1 MKLMLHYIKK
11 HIGMFLIAVV
21 FLTIETFADLL
32 QPTFMS
38 YIVDRGVKGQEMG
51 LILRYG
57 LIMLGI
63 TAAGAVGAVVRN
75 IYASRT
81 SQLIGKEIRLSI
93 YEKVQTLSYENIDRL
108 QPASIITRITNDVT
122 QMQNFINGI
131 MRIMLKA
138 PVTCIGAIVLMI
150 LQMPRLLPLMLVILV
165 CAALLIYGNMKLGY
179 PRFDRMQKKL
189 DGLNSTSR
197 EFLSAIR
204 VVKAF
209 RAEEQEREKF
219 KVASGQLAEAG
230 ISSMRVM
237 AVFGPLINLTV
248 NAGIVVMLWLSGR
261 EMTGEIGRLMAC
273 VNYMTQVLFALGM
286 VSNILNSAVR
296 AVASS
301 ARVQEILDEVPAQRE
316 ADVPEPVVLSCTEEG
331 ARPFKGTESCDAREM
346 YNSGSSGIA
355 EVYTT
360 GSSCEVNQEKERE
373 LSQERPSAGNII
385 FRQVSFSYAG
395 TSRPAVQEA
404 SFFVSA
410 GETVG
415 IIGPTGSGKSTLVNL
430 VPRFYDATLGQVIVG
445 GQDVTRMPIAQL
457 RKGIAVVPQKALL
470 FTGTIQENLRW
481 GDKQA
486 ALEEIHRAAKAAC
499 AEEFV
504 AKLPEGYDTQLGQG
518 GVKLSGGQKQR
529 LSIARALL
537 KKPQILILDDC
548 TSALDATTEAKVLA
562 GIRRE
567 SAGMTVL
574 LVSQRIFTVMKADH
588 ILCMEDGR
596 ICGFGSHEELMADCE
611 PYKAIYRSQI
621 GEESQPQAAE
631 ESGVWEEKD
640 AKENGVFEMNTGVAE
655 KGIRNMNETRQDL
668 AAGVEA
674 QKAAAEYLALED
686 RTAGENPQI
695 KGGSIH
701 G

>member
-11 HIGMFLIAVV
+11 HRGTFLIAVV

-38 YIVDRGVKGQEMG
+38 YIVDRGVKGEKMS

-63 TAAGAVGAVVRN
+63 TAMGAVGAVVRN

-81 SQLIGKEIRLSI
+81 SQLIGKEMRLSI

-138 PVTCIGAIVLMI
+138 PVTCIGAVALII
-150 LQMPRLLPLMLVILV
+150 FQMPRLLPLMLIILV
-165 CAALLIYGNMKLGY
+165 CAGLLIYGNMKLGY

-189 DGLNSTSR
+189 DGLNQTSR

-219 KVASGQLAEAG
+219 GSAALQLADAG
-230 ISSMRVM
+230 IASMRVM
-237 AVFGPLINLTV
+237 AVFGPLINLAV
-248 NAGIVVMLWLSGR
+248 NAGIVIMLWLSGR
-261 EMTGEIGRLMAC
+261 EVTGEIGRLMAC

-296 AVASS
+296 AAASS
-301 ARVQEILDEVPAQRE
+301 ARVQEILDEEPAQRE
-316 ADVPEPVVLSCTEEG
+316 ADAEENVAEADGSVV
-331 ARPFKGTESCDAREM
+331 
-346 YNSGSSGIA
+346 
-355 EVYTT
+355 
-360 GSSCEVNQEKERE
+360 
-373 LSQERPSAGNII
+373 
-385 FRQVSFSYAG
+385 FRQVSFAYAG
-395 TSRPAVQEA
+395 TARPAVQDA
-404 SFFVSA
+404 SFSVRN
-410 GETVG
+410 GETIG

-430 VPRFYDATLGQVIVG
+430 VPRFYDATQGQVLVG
-445 GQDVTRMPIAQL
+445 GYDVTRMPMAAL
-457 RKGIAVVPQKALL
+457 RQMIAVVPQKALL

-481 GDKQA
+481 GNKEA
-486 ALEEIHRAAKAAC
+486 ALEEICRAAEAAC
-499 AEEFV
+499 ADSFV
-504 AKLPEGYDTQLGQG
+504 TKMPEGYDTRLGQG
-518 GVKLSGGQKQR
+518 GVNLSGGQKQR

-537 KKPQILILDDC
+537 KKPRILILDDC
-548 TSALDATTEAKVLA
+548 TSALDAATEAQVLA
-562 GIRRE
+562 GIRKE

-574 LVSQRIFTVMKADH
+574 LVSQRISTVMKADH

-611 PYKAIYRSQI
+611 PYRAIYHSQI
-621 GEESQPQAAE
+621 GNENL
-631 ESGVWEEKD
+631 SGTEARETEKNPR
-640 AKENGVFEMNTGVAE
+640 AGGV
-655 KGIRNMNETRQDL
+655 
-668 AAGVEA
+668 
-674 QKAAAEYLALED
+674 Y
-686 RTAGENPQI
+686 
-695 KGGSIH
+695 H

>member
-11 HIGMFLIAVV
+11 YIGMFLIAVI
-21 FLTIETFADLL
+21 FLTVETFADLL

-63 TAAGAVGAVVRN
+63 TAMGAVGAVVRN

-81 SQLIGKEIRLSI
+81 SQLIGKEMRLDI

-138 PVTCIGAIVLMI
+138 PVTCIGAVVLII

-165 CAALLIYGNMKLGY
+165 CAGLLIYGNMKLGY

-189 DGLNSTSR
+189 DELNRTSR

-219 KVASGQLAEAG
+219 GDASGQLAVAG

-248 NAGIVVMLWLSGR
+248 NAGIVMMLWLSEK
-261 EMTGEIGRLMAC
+261 EMSGEIGRLMAC

-296 AVASS
+296 AMASS
-301 ARVQEILDEVPAQRE
+301 ARVKEILDEVPAQRE
-316 ADVPEPVVLSCTEEG
+316 SDVEKSIAVAKQEL
-331 ARPFKGTESCDAREM
+331 KGS
-346 YNSGSSGIA
+346 
-355 EVYTT
+355 V
-360 GSSCEVNQEKERE
+360 E
-373 LSQERPSAGNII
+373 LR
-385 FRQVSFSYAG
+385 RVSFVYAD
-395 TSRPAVQEA
+395 TVRPAVRDADFSVRE
-404 SFFVSA
+404 

-430 VPRFYDATLGQVIVG
+430 VPRFYDATQGQVLVG
-445 GQDVTRMPIAQL
+445 GRDVTRMPMAQL
-457 RKGIAVVPQKALL
+457 RQMIAVVPQKALL

-481 GDKQA
+481 GDKDA
-486 ALEEIHRAAKAAC
+486 TEEEIRRAAAAAC

-504 AKLPEGYDTQLGQG
+504 TKLPEGYDTQLGQG
-518 GVKLSGGQKQR
+518 GVNLSGGQKQR

-537 KKPQILILDDC
+537 KNPRILILDDC
-548 TSALDATTEAKVLA
+548 TSALDATTETQVLA

-567 SAGMTVL
+567 AAGMTVL
-574 LVSQRIFTVMKADH
+574 LVSQRISTVMKADH
-588 ILCMEDGR
+588 ILCMEDGK
-596 ICGFGSHEELMADCE
+596 ICGFGSHEKLMADCE
-611 PYKAIYRSQI
+611 PYKAIYCSQI
-621 GEESQPQAAE
+621 G
-631 ESGVWEEKD
+631 D
-640 AKENGVFEMNTGVAE
+640 ENFQTE
-655 KGIRNMNETRQDL
+655 
-668 AAGVEA
+668 
-674 QKAAAEYLALED
+674 
-686 RTAGENPQI
+686 GEVC
-695 KGGSIH
+695 H

>member
-1 MKLMLHYIKK
+1 MKLMLRYVRK
-11 HIGMFLIAVV
+11 HLGMFLIAVL

-38 YIVDRGVKGQEMG
+38 FIVDKGVKNQEIG
-51 LILRYG
+51 TILQYG
-57 LIMLGI
+57 VIMLGI
-63 TAAGAVGAVVRN
+63 TAMGAVGAVVRN
-75 IYASRT
+75 IYASKT
-81 SQLIGKEIRLSI
+81 SQLIGKEIRLAI

-138 PVTCIGAIVLMI
+138 PVTCIGAVVLIIV
-150 LQMPRLLPLMLVILV
+150 QMPSLLPLMLVILV
-165 CAALLIYGNMKLGY
+165 CAGLLIYGNMRLGY
-179 PRFDRMQKKL
+179 PRFDRMQRKL
-189 DGLNSTSR
+189 DGLNLVSR

-209 RAEEQEREKF
+209 RAEEQEQEKF
-219 KVASGQLAEAG
+219 QESSRQLADAG

-261 EMTGEIGRLMAC
+261 ELTGEIGRLMAC

-301 ARVQEILDEVPAQRE
+301 ARVQEILDETPAQKDVAEQEAEANGSRKMQEMRE
-316 ADVPEPVVLSCTEEG
+316 E
-331 ARPFKGTESCDAREM
+331 
-346 YNSGSSGIA
+346 Y
-355 EVYTT
+355 
-360 GSSCEVNQEKERE
+360 
-373 LSQERPSAGNII
+373 SQESRLSGDIV
-385 FRQVSFSYAG
+385 FRQVSFAYAG
-395 TSRPAVQEA
+395 TARPAVCEA
-404 SFFVSA
+404 DFTIME
-410 GETVG
+410 GKTVG
-415 IIGPTGSGKSTLVNL
+415 IIGPTGSGKTTLVNL
-430 VPRFYDATLGQVIVG
+430 VPRFYDAAQGQVLVG
-445 GQDVTRMPIAQL
+445 GQDVTRIPMALL
-457 RKGIAVVPQKALL
+457 RQRIAVAPQKALL
-470 FTGTIQENLRW
+470 FTGTIEENLRW

-486 ALEEIHRAAKAAC
+486 TKEEIRRAAEAAC
-499 AEEFV
+499 AEDFV
-504 AKLPEGYDTQLGQG
+504 VKLPEGYETMLGQG
-518 GVKLSGGQKQR
+518 GVNLSGGQKQR

-548 TSALDATTEAKVLA
+548 TSALDATTEARVLQ

-574 LVSQRIFTVMKADH
+574 LVSQRIATVMKADH

-596 ICGFGSHEELMADCE
+596 VCGFGTHEELLENCE
-611 PYKAIYRSQI
+611 TYRAIYRSQI
-621 GEESQPQAAE
+621 GEDEAEAEVTDASQTAPAADHSHWE
-631 ESGVWEEKD
+631 GGV
-640 AKENGVFEMNTGVAE
+640 
-655 KGIRNMNETRQDL
+655 L
-668 AAGVEA
+668 
-674 QKAAAEYLALED
+674 
-686 RTAGENPQI
+686 
-695 KGGSIH
+695 H

>member
-1 MKLMLHYIKK
+1 MKRMLHYIKK
-11 HIGMFLIAVV
+11 HMGMFLIAVV
-21 FLTIETFADLL
+21 FLAVETFADLL

-51 LILRYG
+51 VILRYG
-57 LIMLGI
+57 LFMLGI

-81 SQLIGKEIRLSI
+81 SQLIGKEIRLAI

-138 PVTCIGAIVLMI
+138 PVTCVGAVTLII
-150 LQMPRLLPLMLVILV
+150 FQMPRMLPLMLVILV
-165 CAALLIYGNMKLGY
+165 CAGLLIYGNMKMGY
-179 PRFDRMQKKL
+179 PRFDRMQRKL
-189 DGLNSTSR
+189 DGLNRTSR
-197 EFLSAIR
+197 EFLSAVR

-219 KVASGQLAEAG
+219 GDASGRLAEAG

-248 NAGIVVMLWLSGR
+248 NGGIVVMLWLSGR

-301 ARVQEILDEVPAQRE
+301 ARVGEILDEVPAQKE
-316 ADVPEPVVLSCTEEG
+316 AAELAEEDML
-331 ARPFKGTESCDAREM
+331 C
-346 YNSGSSGIA
+346 
-355 EVYTT
+355 
-360 GSSCEVNQEKERE
+360 
-373 LSQERPSAGNII
+373 AGDMV
-385 FRQVSFSYAG
+385 FRQVSFAYAG

-404 SFFVSA
+404 SFTVRA
-410 GETVG
+410 GETIG

-430 VPRFYDATLGQVIVG
+430 VPRFYDATCGQVTVG
-445 GQDVTRMPIAQL
+445 GYDVTRIPVAQL
-457 RKGIAVVPQKALL
+457 RREIAVVPQKALL

-486 ALEEIHRAAKAAC
+486 SLEDICHAAKAAC
-499 AEEFV
+499 AEDFV

-518 GVKLSGGQKQR
+518 GVNLSGGQKQR

-537 KKPQILILDDC
+537 KKPRILILDDC

-574 LVSQRIFTVMKADH
+574 LVSQRISTVMKADH

-596 ICGFGSHEELMADCE
+596 ICGFGSHEELMENCA
-611 PYKAIYRSQI
+611 PYQAIYRSQI
-621 GEESQPQAAE
+621 GEEEAVSGTLHTVQGSREAENPFPGSPWPAGEIRARDTTGTVSPTAPEARDGMTENPDSENTQPQ
-631 ESGVWEEKD
+631 
-640 AKENGVFEMNTGVAE
+640 
-655 KGIRNMNETRQDL
+655 
-668 AAGVEA
+668 
-674 QKAAAEYLALED
+674 
-686 RTAGENPQI
+686 
-695 KGGSIH
+695 GGAYY

>member
-11 HIGMFLIAVV
+11 HRGMFLIAVV
-21 FLTIETFADLL
+21 FLAIETFADLL
-32 QPTFMS
+32 QPAFMS
-38 YIVDRGVKGQEMG
+38 YIVDKGVKGEEMS

-57 LIMLGI
+57 MIMLGI
-63 TAAGAVGAVVRN
+63 TAMGAVGAVVRN

-81 SQLIGKEIRLSI
+81 SQLIGKEMRLSI

-138 PVTCIGAIVLMI
+138 PVTCIGAVVLII

-165 CAALLIYGNMKLGY
+165 CAGLLIYGNMKLGY

-189 DGLNSTSR
+189 DRLNQTSR

-219 KVASGQLAEAG
+219 EEASLQLADAG
-230 ISSMRVM
+230 IASMRVM

-248 NAGIVVMLWLSGR
+248 NAGIVIMLWLSGR
-261 EMTGEIGRLMAC
+261 EITGEIGRLMAC

-301 ARVQEILDEVPAQRE
+301 ARVQEILDEEPAQRE
-316 ADVPEPVVLSCTEEG
+316 VKSEESAVAAD
-331 ARPFKGTESCDAREM
+331 KGNEKASSAKQQ
-346 YNSGSSGIA
+346 GSI
-355 EVYTT
+355 T
-360 GSSCEVNQEKERE
+360 
-373 LSQERPSAGNII
+373 
-385 FRQVSFSYAG
+385 FRQVSFAYAG
-395 TSRPAVQEA
+395 TARPAVQDA
-404 SFFVSA
+404 SFSVRD
-410 GETVG
+410 GETIG

-430 VPRFYDATLGQVIVG
+430 VPRFYDATQGQVLAG
-445 GQDVTRMPIAQL
+445 GCDVTRMSMAEL
-457 RKGIAVVPQKALL
+457 RQIIAVVPQKALL

-481 GDKQA
+481 GNRYATPEEVRQA
-486 ALEEIHRAAKAAC
+486 AEAAC
-499 AEEFV
+499 ADDFV
-504 AKLPEGYDTQLGQG
+504 TKLPEGYETQLGQG
-518 GVKLSGGQKQR
+518 GVNLSGGQKQR

-537 KKPQILILDDC
+537 KKPRILILDDC
-548 TSALDATTEAKVLA
+548 TSALDATTEAHVLA
-562 GIRRE
+562 GIRKE

-574 LVSQRIFTVMKADH
+574 LVSQRISTVMKADH
-588 ILCMEDGR
+588 ILCMEDGK
-596 ICGFGSHEELMADCE
+596 ICGYGSHEELMADCE

-621 GEESQPQAAE
+621 GNEDMP
-631 ESGVWEEKD
+631 GTD
-640 AKENGVFEMNTGVAE
+640 AKG
-655 KGIRNMNETRQDL
+655 RET
-668 AAGVEA
+668 A
-674 QKAAAEYLALED
+674 
-686 RTAGENPQI
+686 ENPQTE
-695 KGGSIH
+695 GGVCH

>member
-1 MKLMLHYIKK
+1 
-11 HIGMFLIAVV
+11 MFLIAVV
-21 FLTIETFADLL
+21 FLSIETFADLL

-51 LILRYG
+51 LIMRYG

-63 TAAGAVGAVVRN
+63 TALGAVGAVVRN

-81 SQLIGKEIRLSI
+81 SQLIGKEIRLAI

-138 PVTCIGAIVLMI
+138 PVTCVGAVGLII
-150 LQMPRLLPLMLVILV
+150 FQMPALLPLMLVILI
-165 CAALLIYGNMKLGY
+165 CAGLLIYGNMKLGY
-179 PRFDRMQKKL
+179 PRFDRMQQKL
-189 DGLNSTSR
+189 DGLNRTSR

-209 RAEEQEREKF
+209 RAEAQEREKF
-219 KVASGQLAEAG
+219 ENASEQLAQAG

-248 NAGIVVMLWLSGR
+248 NAGIVVMLWLSGQ

-301 ARVQEILDEVPAQRE
+301 ARVQEILEEVPAQRE
-316 ADVPEPVVLSCTEEG
+316 AEFQQKQITE
-331 ARPFKGTESCDAREM
+331 
-346 YNSGSSGIA
+346 GS
-355 EVYTT
+355 VT
-360 GSSCEVNQEKERE
+360 
-373 LSQERPSAGNII
+373 
-385 FRQVSFSYAG
+385 FRQVSFSYAD
-395 TSRPAVQEA
+395 TARPALQDV
-404 SFFVSA
+404 SFSVKA

-430 VPRFYDATLGQVIVG
+430 VPRFYDATKGQVLVG
-445 GQDVTRMPIAQL
+445 EQDVTRIPTTQL
-457 RKGIAVVPQKALL
+457 RQMIAVVPQKALL

-481 GDKQA
+481 GNKQA
-486 ALEEIHRAAKAAC
+486 SMEEIRQYAQTAC
-499 AEEFV
+499 ADEFV
-504 AKLPEGYDTQLGQG
+504 AKLPEGYETRLGQG
-518 GVKLSGGQKQR
+518 GVNLSGGQKQR

-548 TSALDATTEAKVLA
+548 TSALDATTEAQVLA
-562 GIRRE
+562 GIRKE
-567 SAGMTVL
+567 SEGMTVL
-574 LVSQRIFTVMKADH
+574 LVSQRISTVMKADH
-588 ILCMEDGR
+588 ILCLEDGR
-596 ICGFGSHEELMADCE
+596 ICGFGSHADLMSDCE
-611 PYKAIYRSQI
+611 PYKTIYRSQI
-621 GEESQPQAAE
+621 GEENSQA
-631 ESGVWEEKD
+631 
-640 AKENGVFEMNTGVAE
+640 
-655 KGIRNMNETRQDL
+655 
-668 AAGVEA
+668 
-674 QKAAAEYLALED
+674 
-686 RTAGENPQI
+686 
-695 KGGSIH
+695 KGGAFH

>member
-1 MKLMLHYIKK
+1 MKLMLRYIKK
-11 HIGMFLIAVV
+11 HMGTFLIAVV

-38 YIVDRGVKGQEMG
+38 YIVDRGVKGEKMS
-51 LILRYG
+51 LIMQYG

-63 TAAGAVGAVVRN
+63 TAMGAVSAVVRN

-138 PVTCIGAIVLMI
+138 PVTCIGAVALII
-150 LQMPRLLPLMLVILV
+150 FQMPRLLPLMLIILV
-165 CAALLIYGNMKLGY
+165 CAGLLIYGNMKLGY

-189 DGLNSTSR
+189 DGLNQTSR

-219 KVASGQLAEAG
+219 GSASLQLADAG
-230 ISSMRVM
+230 IASMRVM
-237 AVFGPLINLTV
+237 AVFGPLINLAV
-248 NAGIVVMLWLSGR
+248 NAGIVIMLWLSGR

-301 ARVQEILDEVPAQRE
+301 ARVQEILDEEPAQRE
-316 ADVPEPVVLSCTEEG
+316 VVSEENVAEADGSVV
-331 ARPFKGTESCDAREM
+331 
-346 YNSGSSGIA
+346 
-355 EVYTT
+355 
-360 GSSCEVNQEKERE
+360 
-373 LSQERPSAGNII
+373 
-385 FRQVSFSYAG
+385 FRQVSFAYAG
-395 TSRPAVQEA
+395 TARPAVQEA
-404 SFFVSA
+404 DFSIRN
-410 GETVG
+410 GETIG

-430 VPRFYDATLGQVIVG
+430 VPRFYDATQGQVLVG
-445 GQDVTRMPIAQL
+445 GYDVTRMPMAAL
-457 RKGIAVVPQKALL
+457 RQIIAVVPQKALL
-470 FTGTIQENLRW
+470 FTGTIQENLCW
-481 GDKQA
+481 GNRHA
-486 ALEEIHRAAKAAC
+486 SPEEVRRAAEAAC
-499 AEEFV
+499 ADVFV
-504 AKLPEGYDTQLGQG
+504 TKLPEGYDTQLGQG
-518 GVKLSGGQKQR
+518 GINLSGGQKQR

-537 KKPQILILDDC
+537 KSPRILILDDC
-548 TSALDATTEAKVLA
+548 TSALDATTEAQVLE
-562 GIRRE
+562 GIRKE

-574 LVSQRIFTVMKADH
+574 LVSQRISTVMKADH
-588 ILCMEDGR
+588 ILCMEDGK

-611 PYKAIYRSQI
+611 PYRAIYHSQI
-621 GEESQPQAAE
+621 GNEEL
-631 ESGVWEEKD
+631 SGTEAREIEK
-640 AKENGVFEMNTGVAE
+640 NSRTGGVHYG
-655 KGIRNMNETRQDL
+655 
-668 AAGVEA
+668 
-674 QKAAAEYLALED
+674 
-686 RTAGENPQI
+686 
-695 KGGSIH
+695 
-701 G
+701 